1 METTLE
7 VLRMAAERINQN
19 LDDAVDGNIQAQ
31 GRILTSLAVMKI
43 TIGRTLEELKKEDAN
58 EEAEK
63 DKSTS
68 GATE

>member
-43 TIGRTLEELKKEDAN
+43 TIGRALEELKKEDAN